1 MTDLRSYLHYF
12 QNLAFEH
19 IDINDFYVMD
29 IGEPLSAMRGTIK
42 FPSLIMNTISGNF
55 SASNLDNT
63 LDDVTAGFLILGH
76 LDNIDDFSGE
86 MLLLQQMKQIG
97 TDIIARMNHD
107 LMKYEPMAQKA
118 IHGFHLNSVSYQMVD
133 GIFDNCFGFLF
144 TFRVTSSADMTY
156 DTAKWQKTKPVYN
169 GFLY

>member
-63 LDDVTAGFLILGH
+63 LDDVLDSTLDKLGKIESRH
-76 LDNIDDFSGE
+76 YTI
-86 MLLLQQMKQIG
+86 
-97 TDIIARMNHD
+97 
-107 LMKYEPMAQKA
+107 
-118 IHGFHLNSVSYQMVD
+118 
-133 GIFDNCFGFLF
+133 
-144 TFRVTSSADMTY
+144 
-156 DTAKWQKTKPVYN
+156 
-169 GFLY
+169 